1 MPVEKDPLAVYRGE
15 FPILEVST
23 HLIFNSLGAGRPAV
37 VT

>member
-15 FPILEVST
+15 SPILETST
-23 HLIFNSLGAGRPAV
+23 SLISNSRGAGRPAV